1 MRSQPLQGMRLV
13 VSGFELE
20 QGEHRGIAVFT
31 KNLLRALKQS
41 GAEVWLLTEY
51 SPDTKKIRRAKLPE
65 AISTTIFSA
74 QVLEHLNSSETL
86 KEKLGRVKGFLSRF
100 PLLRYLV
107 LLQDTNLRRQWIQ
120 RIFPSQSIEATE
132 LRMIPKR
139 ELINSPYQRSE
150 RLSYL
155 AHVDGLIC
163 ASNCFQSSMSLAKKK
178 ITKPFTIDCKNFD
191 GFISTSPLN
200 VLPHHCSIFVQTV
213 HDLIPLQYQRT
224 LDDLPCFTRRLISAS
239 RARRWFVSKD
249 AEQNYNA
256 AILSTKLNHFEP
268 LCSVV
273 TQPPSLQFPGDA
285 LDWESRTNQLQVPC
299 LSKQQTHHFRPL
311 SYFLFNSSVAPH
323 KNLLFALKAYME
335 SSVERLGIQF
345 CITGQP
351 QKDDYSK
358 EVKAIADNNP
368 NIVFTGYVNE
378 ATKRQLYLNALAL
391 VSPSLIEGF
400 GIPVLDAACLGM
412 TAIASPL
419 GSHQEIHSMHDF
431 NQHVLLCSTLETSDW
446 ASAIR
451 LSCHKQ
457 QQELKGQSERMQQ
470 LKLNQKRHERILR
483 YRHYQTLIE
492 QAFQDSICTL
502 IMQNS
507 LKKTEVTT

>member
-1 MRSQPLQGMRLV
+1 MTSAPLQGMRLV

-20 QGEHRGIAVFT
+20 QSEHRGIAVFS
-31 KNLLRALKQS
+31 KNLLRTLKQS

-51 SPDTKKIRRAKLPE
+51 SPDTQKIKRAKLPE

-74 QVLEHLNSSETL
+74 QVLEHLNSSETV
-86 KEKLGRVKGFLSRF
+86 KEKLGKVKGFLSKS

-107 LLQDTNLRRQWIQ
+107 LLNDTNQRRQWIQ
-120 RIFPSQSIEATE
+120 RLFPSQSIEATE

-139 ELINSPYQRSE
+139 ELINSPYRRSE

-178 ITKPFTIDCKNFD
+178 IAKPLTINCKNFD

-200 VLPHHCSIFVQTV
+200 FLPDNCSIFIQTV

-239 RARRWFVSKD
+239 RARRWFVSQD
-249 AEQNYNA
+249 AEQNYNT
-256 AILSTKLNHFEP
+256 AILSTKSNNFEP
-268 LCSVV
+268 LCNVV

-285 LDWESRTNQLQVPC
+285 LDWESRTDQLQVPC

-311 SYFLFNSSVAPH
+311 SYLLFNSSVAPH
-323 KNLLFALKAYME
+323 KNLLFALKAYTE
-335 SSVERLGIQF
+335 SGVEHLGFQF
-345 CITGQP
+345 CITGKP

-368 NIVFTGYVNE
+368 NVVFTGYVNE

-431 NQHVLLCSTLETSDW
+431 DQHLLLCSTLETSDW
-446 ASAIR
+446 ASAMR
-451 LSCHKQ
+451 LTCQKQ
-457 QQELKGQSERMQQ
+457 QQALQGQSERMQQ
-470 LKLNQKRHERILR
+470 LKLNQKRHERIIR

-492 QAFQDSICTL
+492 QAFQDSVCTL

-507 LKKTEVTT
+507 LEKAEVTT